1 MTSILFLLVYSC
13 LSLLLRF
20 HLISEKKESQQLSKL
35 KIRNDDSLYDSC
47 SSSYLY
53 NNSITI
59 IGKVAESVE
68 EDDVKKHYSH
78 LLSQRDNLFKN
89 TITKKNNTK
98 LWKRYVVYSNRV
110 KEILEH
116 QNKTRIASHF
126 NSLYHISSGNVCD
139 GCWNKQNIKIRD
151 RNPSNGLLLR
161 KFEGN
166 KETTQI
172 YTPEKRI
179 FFIFM

>member
-20 HLISEKKESQQLSKL
+20 HQISGKKESKQFSKL
-35 KIRNDDSLYDSC
+35 IIRNDDSLYDSC
-47 SSSYLY
+47 SRSYFY
-53 NNSITI
+53 NKSNTIT
-59 IGKVAESVE
+59 GKVAESVE
-68 EDDVKKHYSH
+68 EDDVKKHYSY
-78 LLSQRDNLFKN
+78 LLSQRDSIFKK
-89 TITKKNNTK
+89 TITKQYNTK
-98 LWKRYVVYSNRV
+98 LWKRYVEYSIRV

-116 QNKTRIASHF
+116 QNKTRIANHF
-126 NSLYHISSGNVCD
+126 NSLYHNSSGNVCD

-151 RNPSNGLLLR
+151 KSPSNGLLMR

-166 KETTQI
+166 KETTLI

-179 FFIFM
+179 FFIFK